1 MPGEPGIGETDML
14 AVFVADIRD
23 QQDLGMVRQ
32 QVFLDDM
39 DFQLAKAP
47 AERDLLFLGQMLVA
61 EKDDDV
67 VVEMPLQLGEGRI
80 VDRPGQVEDDL
91 GAARSAGFTDWDRP
105 GISIG
110 SPFNYPFARKRR
122 NSATRPFGLSPCTV

>member
-1 MPGEPGIGETDML
+1 ML

-39 DFQLAKAP
+39 DFQLAEAP

-91 GAARSAGFTDWDRP
+91 GAARGAGFTDRDRASTRTAVGIAAQSTLFRLTHRIRYRRP
-105 GISIG
+105 GC
-110 SPFNYPFARKRR
+110 YR
-122 NSATRPFGLSPCTV
+122 